1 MSETENPKH
10 IPQETAPAD
19 CQPEPTT
26 TTPEEKEQAG
36 DAESTNPEEAAEEQS
51 VQETGDNGADKE
63 AGKDADKAAVEK
75 QAEDK
80 EKADNA
86 TAVKAIE
93 QLASEEDSVDISLTT
108 IIGGDILATRWFKR
122 QLFFVF
128 VLTILSVLYISN
140 RYAYQQEKIE
150 RKKLTHELEDRRK
163 RAIVAEC
170 NLIEFCRRKNIES
183 NLKDSTLRVSTE
195 PCYYLDLS
203 SDSVSQ

>member
-1 MSETENPKH
+1 MSETETPKH

-19 CQPEPTT
+19 SQPEPTT

-36 DAESTNPEEAAEEQS
+36 DAESTNPEEAVEEQS
-51 VQETGDNGADKE
+51 VQDTGDNGADKE
-63 AGKDADKAAVEK
+63 AGEDADKAAVEK

-128 VLTILSVLYISN
+128 VLAILSVLYITN
-140 RYAYQQEKIE
+140 RYAYQQKT
-150 RKKLTHELEDRRK
+150 LTHEPEDRRK

>member
-10 IPQETAPAD
+10 IPQETTPAD
-19 CQPEPTT
+19 CQPDPTT

-36 DAESTNPEEAAEEQS
+36 DAESTNPEEAVEEQS
-51 VQETGDNGADKE
+51 VQDTGDNGADKE
-63 AGKDADKAAVEK
+63 AGKDAKAAVEK

>member
-10 IPQETAPAD
+10 IHQETAPAD
-19 CQPEPTT
+19 SQPEPTT

-36 DAESTNPEEAAEEQS
+36 DAESMNLEEAAEEQS

-63 AGKDADKAAVEK
+63 AGADADKTADEEH
-75 QAEDK
+75 AEDK

-128 VLTILSVLYISN
+128 VLAILSVLYITN

-183 NLKDSTLRVSTE
+183 SLKDSTLRVSTE

>member
-1 MSETENPKH
+1 MSDSEKPIKISLGTTPAGDS
-10 IPQETAPAD
+10 PAPSTSA
-19 CQPEPTT
+19 
-26 TTPEEKEQAG
+26 PEEKERVG
-36 DAESTNPEEAAEEQS
+36 DADILNTSEVAEEEPA
-51 VQETGDNGADKE
+51 QEAG
-63 AGKDADKAAVEK
+63 GKDADADADAAKDEVKAEHAAAV
-75 QAEDK
+75 Q
-80 EKADNA
+80 
-86 TAVKAIE
+86 AIE

-122 QLFFVF
+122 QLAFLF
-128 VLTILSVLYISN
+128 LLAILSVVYITN

-150 RKKLTHELEDRRK
+150 RKKLTQTLEDRRK